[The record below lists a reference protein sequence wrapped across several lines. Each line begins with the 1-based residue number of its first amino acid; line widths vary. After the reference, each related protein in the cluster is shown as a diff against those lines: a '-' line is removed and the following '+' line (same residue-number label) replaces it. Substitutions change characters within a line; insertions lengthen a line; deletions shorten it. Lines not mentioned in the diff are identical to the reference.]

1 MRKDKGFTL
10 IELLVV
16 IAVIGLLSTIAVIAL
31 GNARKKAN
39 DAVRLSDIQQIQ
51 TALEFYYTEHNA
63 YPSPHEK
70 AALGIDT
77 VSCLNSAGLQ
87 PRGCADA
94 FMPQIP
100 LDPQGKSYV
109 YNAPTNDTYQLFS
122 ELEIGAGSFAKG
134 QIVVTPAGIGQ

>member
-1 MRKDKGFTL
+1 MHKHKGFTL

-63 YPSPHEK
+63 YPSPHEQVSLGDAD
-70 AALGIDT
+70 AA
-77 VSCLNSAGLQ
+77 CLNSAGLQ
-87 PRGCADA
+87 ARGCADA

-100 LDPQGKSYV
+100 VDPQGKSYV
-109 YNAPTNDTYQLFS
+109 YHAPTSDTYQLFS
-122 ELEIGAGSFAKG
+122 ELEIGAGNFAKG